1 VNSNRNIGI
10 AVALIGACMGV
21 WYIVDI
27 ARLKYTLKD
36 EQEQHDIDNATVG
49 DFSVILHIS

>member
-1 VNSNRNIGI
+1 MNSNRNIGI